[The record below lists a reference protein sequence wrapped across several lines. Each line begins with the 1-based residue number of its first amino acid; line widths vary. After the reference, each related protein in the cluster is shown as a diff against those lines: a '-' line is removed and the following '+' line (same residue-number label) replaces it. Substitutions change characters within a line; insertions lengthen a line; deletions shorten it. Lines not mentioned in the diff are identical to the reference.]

1 VVGSVGFAAS
11 GWPGQ
16 TRRIRPLTPLL
27 PLLLALAFAGAAADA
42 TPVEVYAAGD
52 IADCRR
58 VPANESVAY
67 HTARLIPPG
76 APVLVLGDTLYKYA
90 TAENFAACYEP
101 TWGVHRAT
109 TLAVRGNHDYLPGRA
124 DDFRAYFGDRAGVDG
139 HFARRLGAWLV
150 IGIDSDP
157 STEDLDRHYQWLE
170 ATLEQNRDTR
180 CTLAM
185 WHEPLFS
192 SGLHRGSGAH
202 MQRFWALLDRH
213 GAEVVLNGHEHF
225 YEAFDPL
232 DADGHPVAEGIREFV
247 VGTGGAPLHW
257 FWRPPYT
264 SRARILRHGVLHLT
278 LREDGYSWEFRDVDG
293 SVADPGSA
301 TCR

>member
-1 VVGSVGFAAS
+1 
-11 GWPGQ
+11 
-16 TRRIRPLTPLL
+16 
-27 PLLLALAFAGAAADA
+27 
-42 TPVEVYAAGD
+42 
-52 IADCRR
+52 
-58 VPANESVAY
+58 
-67 HTARLIPPG
+67 
-76 APVLVLGDTLYKYA
+76 VLVLGDTVYKYA
-90 TAENFAACYEP
+90 TAENYAACYEP

-109 TLAVRGNHDYLPGRA
+109 THAVPGNHDYFEGRA
-124 DDFRAYFGDRAGVDG
+124 EDFHAYFGDRAGAEG

-150 IGIDSDP
+150 IGIDSHP
-157 STEDLDRHYQWLE
+157 SAEDLDRHYEWLR
-170 ATLEQNRDTR
+170 ATLEENSDTR

-202 MQRFWALLDRH
+202 MQRFWALLDRY

-232 DADGHPVAEGIREFV
+232 DAGGRAVADGIREFV
-247 VGTGGAPLHW
+247 VGTGGARLHG

-264 SRARILRHGVLHLT
+264 SRARMLRHGVLRLT
-278 LREDGYSWEFRDVDG
+278 LDDSRYAWRFLDADGGAWD
-293 SVADPGSA
+293 AGSA

>member
-1 VVGSVGFAAS
+1 MVGSVGFAAC
-11 GWPGQ
+11 GRPAQ
-16 TRRIRPLTPLL
+16 TRRIRPLTPLV
-27 PLLLALAFAGAAADA
+27 PLIALVLACASVNA
-42 TPVEVYAAGD
+42 TPVEAYAAGD

-58 VPANESVAY
+58 VPANESAAY
-67 HTARLIPPG
+67 RTARLIPPG
-76 APVLVLGDTLYKYA
+76 SPVLMLGDALYKYA
-90 TAENFAACYEP
+90 TAENFTTCYER

-109 TLAVRGNHDYLPGRA
+109 TLAVPGNHDYLAGRA
-124 DDFRAYFGDRAGVDG
+124 DDFQSYFGDGAAVQG

-150 IGIDSDP
+150 IGLDSRPIPD
-157 STEDLDRHYQWLE
+157 DLDRQYAWLE
-170 ATLEQNRDTR
+170 ATLEQNRDVR

-202 MQRFWALLDRH
+202 MQRFWALLERN

-232 DADGHPVAEGIREFV
+232 DADGRPVADGVREFV

-257 FWRPPYT
+257 FWRPPYA

-278 LREDGYSWEFRDVDG
+278 LREDDYSWEFIDVDG
-293 SVADPGSA
+293 RVADPGSA
-301 TCR
+301 PCR